1 MKNNNNK
8 IIDRFIILY
17 IIFIIILL
25 TLFVGLLI
33 HHQEYTE
40 LNLRYIDEC
49 IYSDSSKD
57 TIKRLENKNL
67 YYDKDTKIVYIYY
80 KRSLSP
86 YLSENGIPC
95 KYNSIYNHI
104 TEVVDGSEYD

>member
-1 MKNNNNK
+1 MKNNNK

-33 HHQEYTE
+33 HQEYTE

-57 TIKRLENKNL
+57 TVKRLENKNL

>member
-1 MKNNNNK
+1 MKNNNK
-8 IIDRFIILY
+8 TIDRF

-25 TLFVGLLI
+25 GLFVGLLI
-33 HHQEYTE
+33 HQEYKE
-40 LNLRYIDEC
+40 LNLVYIDEC

-80 KRSLSP
+80 KRSLTP

-95 KYNSIYNHI
+95 KYNLLFNHI